1 MDFQNLRL
9 DRDSIREALFD
20 IRFEAALPFELV
32 LGRLSDSSG
41 LGNFSFN
48 RLPTADIPS
57 QMRLIDENLKYA
69 PSIELRSLEHPSW
82 MIRVGGSSITCH
94 QLQPYPG
101 WDVFEPRTKGVIE
114 LLFSKLG
121 QVTVRRM
128 GLRYVNS
135 LSNHEHGVDSA
146 KRLNITTEVAGQ
158 SIDIFNLAYRR
169 KSTEQ
174 HVNQVVVSTPEFV
187 AQPDNSIFSALV
199 DIDIYTPSTS
209 VYTDKS
215 NVNEWLDIAHHQ
227 LKDEFFRIIP
237 QDMIDRMG
245 RPKQ

>member
-1 MDFQNLRL
+1 MDHQNLRL

-20 IRFEAALPFELV
+20 IRFESALPFELV

-69 PSIELRSLEHPSW
+69 PSIELRSLDHPSW
-82 MIRVGGSSITCH
+82 MIRVGGNSITCH

-101 WDVFEPRTKGVIE
+101 WDIFEPRTKGVIE
-114 LLFSKLG
+114 LLFSKLE
-121 QVTVRRM
+121 QVTVRRI

-135 LSNHEHGVDSA
+135 LSNHEHGIDSA

-158 SIDIFNLAYRR
+158 PIDVFNLAYRR
-169 KSTEQ
+169 KSDEN
-174 HVNQVVVSTPEFV
+174 HINQVVVSTPEFV
-187 AQPDNSIFSALV
+187 TQPDNSIFSALV
-199 DIDIYTPSTS
+199 DIDIFTPPTSLYTNKAD
-209 VYTDKS
+209 V
-215 NVNEWLDIAHHQ
+215 EAWLDIAHYQ
-227 LKDEFFRIIP
+227 LKDEYFRIIP
-237 QDMIDRMG
+237 QDMITRMG
-245 RPKQ
+245 RSKQ